1 MNTPSNT
8 SDAPGAPASPA
19 PDAWKVLNDGGP
31 GDLVLAVDYASTGRR
46 ESSFFD
52 IVPHL
57 PADQTVWETTQ
68 PELGRETEMG
78 GPEYVARWLRPVKE
92 SGRRVRAVMGYCVG
106 SVFAAALAEEI
117 GRIQSEPPAVLMF
130 DPSVPVSV
138 NLRHDFC
145 NVIDHYAAI
154 LTEDEVRHCKAEAH
168 RLFDEDD
175 DFDRLGK
182 RYSRMFEEVVE
193 TAFVRSEL
201 DVELGR
207 ELSDTFV
214 SFVRYLVAARQV
226 DPSRVWSQGT
236 AVSSRDS
243 TPAADLAGHELQFDI
258 DHLDILR
265 DTGVG
270 RAVTELLAARN

>member
-1 MNTPSNT
+1 MNTSLNA
-8 SDAPGAPASPA
+8 SDAPRAAASA
-19 PDAWKVLNDGGP
+19 TPDGWKVLHDGGP
-31 GDLVLAVDYASTGRR
+31 GELVLAVDYASTGRR

-52 IVPHL
+52 IVPNL
-57 PADQTVWETTQ
+57 PADRTVWETTQ
-68 PELGRETEMG
+68 PPLGQETEMG
-78 GPEYVARWLRPVKE
+78 GAAYVARWMRAVTE
-92 SGRRVRAVMGYCVG
+92 SGRHVRAVMGYCVG

-117 GRIQSEPPAVLMF
+117 GRIQAEPPVVLMF

-145 NVIDHYAAI
+145 NVIDHYATI

-168 RLFDEDD
+168 RLFAEDD
-175 DFDRLGK
+175 DFDRLGA

-193 TAFVRSEL
+193 TAFIRSEL

-226 DPSRVWSQGT
+226 DPSRVWARGT

-243 TPAADLAGHELQFDI
+243 TPAADLAGHEIQFHI

-265 DTGVG
+265 DPGVG
-270 RAVTELLAARN
+270 RAVTELLTAPR